1 LDDSVSKN
9 HKFSEIW
16 VFSYDGQGSDFVERV
31 NLEDLNEF
39 SNYTEESKYFSRR
52 IESILNS
59 QHVKMT
65 VEVLSDG
72 KGNRMLRALHVSWFD
87 YLYFIIIF
95 DSIFIKEFFDYRI
108 SSKDLDYL
116 EKRPWFFSFKWIIMK
131 EKYLK
136 PRF

>member
-72 KGNRMLRALHVSWFD
+72 KGNRMLRALHVS
-87 YLYFIIIF
+87 
-95 DSIFIKEFFDYRI
+95 
-108 SSKDLDYL
+108 
-116 EKRPWFFSFKWIIMK
+116 
-131 EKYLK
+131 
-136 PRF
+136 